1 MKKIVQKNWFFFIL
15 ILVIGILF
23 INRYSYLQTY
33 VVSNPD
39 SSISFSTKDQV
50 LEQTWQP
57 TAKIISGVEMPYEAE
72 DDFSCEIQL
81 EILSDDC
88 SEVLARSV
96 QKVTFQEGSAGSI
109 EFSLGRVNVIP
120 GERYRIR
127 FSLFNSSQQGTLKIA
142 SGSNY
147 GGCSVAGENVKQ
159 GAALTVTFGKYSRLF
174 WLVAS
179 MFPLLCFSLFSMVL
193 TERKW
198 EESVALSLF
207 AEGIILY
214 CFGWSEHLETGI
226 FTVYLLSVL
235 GLLAAIFIFNKKNLT
250 IKSLSSPGLWIYAA
264 MFVVIILT
272 SYGDWLGM
280 RDDMRHWGIAVQDM
294 FYYNSF
300 AKHIGS
306 TVILPT
312 YLPFTALIEYVFEYM
327 NGIFS
332 EDILF
337 ISYQTMLLSVLVILC
352 KPLRNREGRKLFL
365 PVMVAMICVPVI
377 FFSRISNSIM
387 VDSLMMAI
395 VAYVLICYYSEQM
408 TWFNRIRIGCAIAAL
423 TLIKD
428 MGLVLAGMAA
438 LIMFM
443 DTVIRQIR
451 KRKLGI
457 RELLYPV
464 FCAGLAL
471 ALFFSWQIYL
481 SIPEKTSI
489 ATAQDADIA
498 VEDME
503 PDTDEVVVTGQKD
516 EGENKGLLNKEA
528 TAIGVS
534 GITLD
539 GLKKIF
545 TGEGEAYQYEVTR
558 NFLIELFEGDTYSF
572 GHISLSAISLL
583 AWIIFLILSLGYF
596 GYWQEDKY
604 RIYGYAA
611 GLCAAVL
618 VLCAFLQ
625 VTYWFTFGPYEALEL
640 TSLDRYLGTFLGA
653 AVLTT
658 FYLVYDGLQYRPAD
672 SRKAEY
678 LVYVLAFLFAV
689 SMPVQGIV
697 VEAKDIEGN
706 TTDEITY
713 GHSQIAEILRS
724 VARRGERAYFI
735 CSNSDGYSEYV
746 FRNAIC
752 PIVSEHSE
760 WNIVAS
766 KEIYEEQYL
775 LYGEDGVDDNAAYI
789 FSVEEWKAQL
799 WECQYLVVFHAD
811 ELFTKSYGEVF
822 GEEAIDDGCVYRVIH
837 GEEDIS
843 LELIGQTGIKG
854 WH

>member
-1 MKKIVQKNWFFFIL
+1 MKKIVQKNWVFFIL
-15 ILVIGILF
+15 ILVMGILF
-23 INRYSYLQTY
+23 INRYSYLQTC
-33 VVSNPD
+33 VVSFPD
-39 SSISFSTKDQV
+39 SHISFSTGDRV

-96 QKVTFQEGSAGSI
+96 QEVMFQEGSAGSI
-109 EFSLGRVNVIP
+109 EFSMGRVNVIP

-127 FSLFNSSQQGTLKIA
+127 FSLINPNQQGTLKIA

-159 GAALTVTFGKYSRLF
+159 GVALTVTFGKYSRLF

-226 FTVYLLSVL
+226 FAVYLLSVL
-235 GLLAAIFIFNKKNLT
+235 ALLAAIFIYNKKNLT
-250 IKSLSSPGLWIYAA
+250 IKSLSSPGLWIFAA

-280 RDDMRHWGIAVQDM
+280 RDDMRHWGIAVKDM

-300 AKHIGS
+300 AKHAGS
-306 TVILPT
+306 TVILPR
-312 YLPFTALIEYVFEYM
+312 YLPFTAMIEYVFEYM

-365 PVMVAMICVPVI
+365 PVMAAMICVPVI
-377 FFSRISNSIM
+377 FFNRISNSIM

-395 VAYVLICYYSEQM
+395 MAYALICYYSEQM
-408 TWFNRIRIGCAIAAL
+408 TWFNRIRIGCAIATL

-428 MGLVLAGMAA
+428 VGLVLAGMAA
-438 LIMFM
+438 LIMFT

-451 KRKLGI
+451 KRQLSIRKLF
-457 RELLYPV
+457 YPV
-464 FCAGLAL
+464 FCVGLAL
-471 ALFFSWQIYL
+471 MLFFSWQVYL
-481 SIPEKTSI
+481 SIPTTAKIETADNGETSVE
-489 ATAQDADIA
+489 TVESDAEGVA
-498 VEDME
+498 VAIQGPEE
-503 PDTDEVVVTGQKD
+503 ETVS
-516 EGENKGLLNKEA
+516 
-528 TAIGVS
+528 TAISAS

-545 TGEGEAYQYEVTR
+545 TGDGEEYQYQVTR
-558 NFLIELFEGDTYSF
+558 NFLIELFEGDTYAF
-572 GHISLSAISLL
+572 GGISLSAISLL
-583 AWIIFLILSLGYF
+583 TWIIFLILSLGYF

-604 RIYGYAA
+604 RMYGLAT
-611 GLCAAVL
+611 GLCAAGF
-618 VLCAFLQ
+618 VLCIFLQ
-625 VTYWFTFGPYEALEL
+625 ITYWFSFGRYEALEL
-640 TSLDRYLGTFLGA
+640 TSFGRYLAPFLGA
-653 AVLTT
+653 AILTV
-658 FYLVYDGLQYRPAD
+658 FYLIYDGLQYRAVD
-672 SRKAEY
+672 SGKIRY

-689 SMPVQGIV
+689 CMPIQGIV

-724 VARRGERAYFI
+724 VARKGERAYFI

-752 PIVSEHSE
+752 PVVSEHSE

-766 KEIYEEQYL
+766 KELYEEQYM

-822 GEEAIDDGCVYRVIH
+822 GEEVIDDGCVYRVIH